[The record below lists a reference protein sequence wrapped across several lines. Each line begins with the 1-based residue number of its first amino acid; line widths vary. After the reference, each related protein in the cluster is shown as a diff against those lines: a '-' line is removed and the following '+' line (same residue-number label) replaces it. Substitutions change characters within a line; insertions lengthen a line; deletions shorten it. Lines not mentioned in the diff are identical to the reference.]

1 MALLPFLAAFVP
13 TAQAAPASVQT
24 SQTPGFYR
32 MALGD
37 MVVTAIY
44 DGYVSLNPSIL
55 NGASASDIQRLL
67 AKMFVETTPG
77 IQTAVNSFL
86 IHADDTLILVDTGGA
101 ACLGDSLGRLATNIR
116 AAGYEPAQVDAVL
129 LTHLHPDHVC
139 GLLNADGSPLFTNA
153 NVYASIQETNYWLNP
168 DIVAK
173 AAPEAQVF
181 FEKARAALA
190 PYQEKQRFHA
200 YTNDNELPAGIRTVP
215 TPGHTP
221 GHTSYVVE
229 SAQQSLL
236 IWGDIVHNHAT
247 QFAHPEIAIDF
258 DVDRKLAIASRQK
271 LFRDAV
277 RNKLW
282 VAAAHMP
289 FPGLGH
295 VRKQGDGYAWVPIE
309 YGALPGQ
316 AR

>member
-1 MALLPFLAAFVP
+1 MTLFSRNNAYRNLRTLSLMALLPLLAAFAP
-13 TAQAAPASVQT
+13 TTQAAPSSVQT

-101 ACLGDSLGRLATNIR
+101 ACLGNSLGRLATNIR
-116 AAGYEPAQVDAVL
+116 AAGYEPDQVDAVL

-139 GLLNADGSPLFTNA
+139 GLLNTDGSPLFTNA

-168 DIVAK
+168 DVVAK
-173 AAPEAQVF
+173 AAPEAQIF
-181 FEKARAALA
+181 FEEARAARA
-190 PYQEKQRFHA
+190 PRSLSTSTWTASSPLPRAKSFFAMRFA
-200 YTNDNELPAGIRTVP
+200 TNFG
-215 TPGHTP
+215 
-221 GHTSYVVE
+221 
-229 SAQQSLL
+229 
-236 IWGDIVHNHAT
+236 
-247 QFAHPEIAIDF
+247 
-258 DVDRKLAIASRQK
+258 
-271 LFRDAV
+271 
-277 RNKLW
+277 
-282 VAAAHMP
+282 
-289 FPGLGH
+289 
-295 VRKQGDGYAWVPIE
+295 
-309 YGALPGQ
+309 
-316 AR
+316 